1 MRKTN
6 VGILVGGAL
15 VLLGLCLGW
24 FGLRGFGGGV
34 FVTGWQAIA
43 LAQKASAT
51 YLLLYLFPIGA
62 ALAALFAFVD
72 RRISALMGIMVGGA
86 FFVWTTIEIVSL
98 LWRTTFGG
106 LWLTSLGALVLL
118 FAGLLTCGRELAPR
132 RRT

>member
-6 VGILVGGAL
+6 VGILVGGVL
-15 VLLGLCLGW
+15 VLVGLSLGW
-24 FGLRGFGGGV
+24 FGLRGFGGGL
-34 FVTGWQAIA
+34 FVTGWQALS
-43 LAQKASAT
+43 LAGRTGTT

-72 RRISALMGIMVGGA
+72 RRISALMGIVVGGS
-86 FFVWTTIEIVSL
+86 FFVWTAIEIVTL

-118 FAGLLTCGRELAPR
+118 LAGLLTCGKERAW
-132 RRT
+132 